1 MSAPL
6 IPSHRA
12 EAIAEGLVRTGRGF
26 DVRPVRTWLQLRA
39 KGGTFYWVSLDGT
52 VLLRGD
58 PVEDTELLQSTFAD
72 AVARAGA
79 SR

>member
-58 PVEDTELLQSTFAD
+58 PVEDAELLQSTFAD
-72 AVARAGA
+72 AMARAGA
-79 SR
+79 NR